1 MTQQLTEK
9 TRIIFTGIIT
19 ILIWSLLVWDYFHGG
34 VPTHHL
40 LQRQDLP
47 GISNWWGGIAL
58 PVFTW
63 LLLYLIQRRFNQ
75 SDLSETKVLS
85 NIVYRFIGALVFG
98 ILLSVLFSIGSEA
111 PSYLMMGLI
120 LVSFFTPI
128 YRPEYLL
135 GFALGMSYTFGPILP
150 IIVCIFLTIIGLIS
164 YRIVRSGAL
173 YLVSKIN

>member
-1 MTQQLTEK
+1 MTEK

-19 ILIWSLLVWDYFHGG
+19 ILIWSLLVWDHFHGG

-85 NIVYRFIGALVFG
+85 NIIFRFIGALVFG
-98 ILLSVLFSIGSEA
+98 ILLSVFFSIGSEL
-111 PSYLMMGLI
+111 PGYMMIGVI
-120 LVSFFTPI
+120 VVSFFTPI

-150 IIVCIFLTIIGLIS
+150 IIVCIFLTIIGLIA
-164 YRIVRSGAL
+164 YKIARSGTL